1 MVRLEDSAMVQGLIV
16 DLIMLIFALEGFLL
30 FDLAS
35 NVPVFITTVVHHS
48 CRHLFVHGDRKRGR
62 IWCWEN
68 LED

>member
-16 DLIMLIFALEGFLL
+16 NLVMLIFALKGFLL
-30 FDLAS
+30 LDLTS
-35 NVPVFITTVVHHS
+35 NVPVFVATVVS

-62 IWCWEN
+62 IWCRQY